1 MKGHIG
7 ERAADL
13 KEDQITAG
21 EVCFS
26 YTASGQKIL
35 LYVQLWAFLVSC
47 SDWISTGKAGTPG
60 YIQQWRKRRNTTN
73 RQRGGGNKILGRT
86 RKVWPWGHNRGR
98 VISPR
103 LKRIRKKKKKREKK
117 KEVN

>member
-35 LYVQLWAFLVSC
+35 LYVQL
-47 SDWISTGKAGTPG
+47 
-60 YIQQWRKRRNTTN
+60 
-73 RQRGGGNKILGRT
+73 
-86 RKVWPWGHNRGR
+86 
-98 VISPR
+98 
-103 LKRIRKKKKKREKK
+103 
-117 KEVN
+117 